1 MAKRKT
7 PAELVGVAGMFRY
20 VLAWQRYERAGG
32 RVYLGQDNRDV
43 FKGDYDLAVRL
54 TAAAMPIMR
63 ERERV
68 TVDGVRLE
76 HRPRYLFATWAGG
89 TEEREE
95 WREESIQYSLTP
107 AGERRVAELA
117 EDADAL
123 IALRKSLRVMA
134 DSLGA
139 E

>member
-1 MAKRKT
+1 
-7 PAELVGVAGMFRY
+7 MFRY
-20 VLAWQRYERAGG
+20 ATARHRYESLCG
-32 RVYLGQDNRDV
+32 RSYLGGDNGQV
-43 FKGDYDLAVRL
+43 FRADYDLAVRL

-63 ERERV
+63 ERGRV

-76 HRPRYLFATWAGG
+76 HRPRYLFATWVGG

-95 WREESIQYSLTP
+95 WREESIRYSLTP
-107 AGERRVAELA
+107 AGERRVAELV

-123 IALRKSLRVMA
+123 FALRKAMRATA